1 VFVKFASIIVA
12 VHQSMIIPLESSG
25 PIVAPVKSALDKFTK
40 NLEST
45 VQNPVVG
52 SRQIGQESNN
62 PTISVFLKSHPSQLL
77 VFINFFK
84 FESSVGD
91 GVGL

>member
-1 VFVKFASIIVA
+1 MFVKFASIIVA

-52 SRQIGQESNN
+52 SRQIGQESI
-62 PTISVFLKSHPSQLL
+62 TQLYRYSLSH
-77 VFINFFK
+77 IRHNC
-84 FESSVGD
+84 
-91 GVGL
+91 